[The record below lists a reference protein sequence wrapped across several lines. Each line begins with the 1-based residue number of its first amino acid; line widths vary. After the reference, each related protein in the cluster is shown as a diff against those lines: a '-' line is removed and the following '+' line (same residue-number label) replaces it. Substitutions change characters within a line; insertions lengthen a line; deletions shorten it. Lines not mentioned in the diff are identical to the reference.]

1 MNQVLTPAGEN
12 AVTELSSRYG
22 ISTDAVRTML
32 DAVNNG
38 RGTMAQFNIPE
49 LGGSGQ
55 WMRGGMTMVGNM
67 FDHGLKS
74 RVDGLCR
81 DLSAVLS
88 QHQVYPPRDAAGGSS
103 GANSFGSGSWW
114 PSDLGSPS
122 SSGGQNG
129 SKYAVFP
136 GARRL
141 AVLVSGELA
150 VYDTLDHSIGGVQQ
164 QQGGGP
170 GSLEFTS
177 QYGTFGAE
185 SLPRVDRESSDSFSH
200 DQSAPPASTS
210 SYTPRTSSTEPSS
223 QQSSAPQSSAPQDSK
238 QTGARGNQVGAD
250 ISEITAAI
258 EALAGLHAKGFLTD
272 DEFFSKKTELLGRV

>member
-1 MNQVLTPAGEN
+1 MNQALTPAGEN
-12 AVTELSSRYG
+12 AVSELSSRYG
-22 ISTDAVRTML
+22 VSTDAVRTML

-38 RGTMAQFNIPE
+38 RGSMAQFNIPE

-88 QHQVYPPRDAAGGSS
+88 QHQVYPPRETGNGSFGG
-103 GANSFGSGSWW
+103 NSFGSGSWW
-114 PSDLGSPS
+114 PSELGSPS

-129 SKYAVFP
+129 SQYAVFP
-136 GARRL
+136 GSRRL
-141 AVLVSGELA
+141 AVLSGGELA
-150 VYDTLDHSIGGVQQ
+150 VYDTRDHSIGGVQQ

-177 QYGTFGAE
+177 QYGTFSAS
-185 SLPRVDRESSDSFSH
+185 SLSRVD
-200 DQSAPPASTS
+200 QQGGGTG
-210 SYTPRTSSTEPSS
+210 S
-223 QQSSAPQSSAPQDSK
+223 QNQPAPQNQSGPQ
-238 QTGARGNQVGAD
+238 QTSPSYPSQSQSPQQQPSPPQFPNQSGSGGNHAGVD
-250 ISEITAAI
+250 VSDITAAI

-272 DEFFSKKTELLGRV
+272 DEFFSKKSELLERL

>member
-1 MNQVLTPAGEN
+1 MNQALTPAGEN
-12 AVTELSSRYG
+12 AVSELSSRYG
-22 ISTDAVRTML
+22 VSTDAVRTML

-88 QHQVYPPRDAAGGSS
+88 QHQVYPPRETGSS
-103 GANSFGSGSWW
+103 SFGGNSFGGGSWW

-129 SKYAVFP
+129 SQYAVFP
-136 GARRL
+136 GSRRL
-141 AVLVSGELA
+141 AVLVGGELA

-177 QYGTFGAE
+177 QYGTFTAG
-185 SLPRVDRESSDSFSH
+185 SLPRVDQQSSGTNSQNQPAP
-200 DQSAPPASTS
+200 QSAPQA
-210 SYTPRTSSTEPSS
+210 YVQPSS
-223 QQSSAPQSSAPQDSK
+223 PQQSSPQPSS
-238 QTGARGNQVGAD
+238 NQGSQGTPSGVD
-250 ISEITAAI
+250 ISDITAAI
-258 EALAGLHAKGFLTD
+258 EALAGLHEKGFLTD
-272 DEFFSKKTELLGRV
+272 DEFYAKKSELLGRL

>member
-1 MNQVLTPAGEN
+1 MNQALTPAGEN
-12 AVTELSSRYG
+12 AVSELSSRYG
-22 ISTDAVRTML
+22 VSTDAVRTML

-38 RGTMAQFNIPE
+38 RGSMAQFNIPE

-88 QHQVYPPRDAAGGSS
+88 QQQVYPPRETGGGSF
-103 GANSFGSGSWW
+103 GGNSFGSGSWW
-114 PSDLGSPS
+114 PSELGQPS

-129 SKYAVFP
+129 SQYAVFP
-136 GARRL
+136 GSRRL
-141 AVLVSGELA
+141 AVLAGGELA
-150 VYDTLDHSIGGVQQ
+150 VYDTRDHSIGGVQQ

-177 QYGTFGAE
+177 QYGTFTAASLSRIDQQGGGAA
-185 SLPRVDRESSDSFSH
+185 SQN
-200 DQSAPPASTS
+200 QSAPQPSSS
-210 SYTPRTSSTEPSS
+210 SYSPQSQPPPQQSSS
-223 QQSSAPQSSAPQDSK
+223 QQSSSQQFPNQSGS
-238 QTGARGNQVGAD
+238 GGNQAGVD
-250 ISEITAAI
+250 ISDITAAI
-258 EALAGLHAKGFLTD
+258 EALAGLHSKGFLSD
-272 DEFFSKKTELLGRV
+272 DEFFSKKSELLKRL

>member
-1 MNQVLTPAGEN
+1 MKGTPEMNQALTPAGEN
-12 AVTELSSRYG
+12 AVTELASRYG
-22 ISTDAVRTML
+22 VSTDAVRTML

-38 RGTMAQFNIPE
+38 RGAMAQFNIPE

-81 DLSAVLS
+81 DLSAVLA
-88 QHQVYPPRDAAGGSS
+88 QHQVYPPRDAGTG
-103 GANSFGSGSWW
+103 SFGGTSFGGGSWW

-129 SKYAVFP
+129 SQYAVFP
-136 GARRL
+136 GSRRL
-141 AVLVSGELA
+141 AVLVGGELA

-170 GSLEFTS
+170 GSVEFTS
-177 QYGTFGAE
+177 QYGTFTAA
-185 SLPRVDRESSDSFSH
+185 SLPRVDQRSAD
-200 DQSAPPASTS
+200 APPQNMT
-210 SYTPRTSSTEPSS
+210 SS
-223 QQSSAPQSSAPQDSK
+223 QQPQPAAQNFASAQSGSPAH
-238 QTGARGNQVGAD
+238 TGVD
-250 ISEITAAI
+250 ISDITAAI

-272 DEFFSKKTELLGRV
+272 DEFFAKKSELLGRL

>member
-1 MNQVLTPAGEN
+1 MNQALTPAGEN
-12 AVTELSSRYG
+12 AVSELSSRYG

-38 RGTMAQFNIPE
+38 RGSMAQFNIPE

-88 QHQVYPPRDAAGGSS
+88 QHQVYPPRETGSSSFGGSS
-103 GANSFGSGSWW
+103 FGGGSWW
-114 PSDLGSPS
+114 PSDLGAPS

-129 SKYAVFP
+129 SQYAVFP
-136 GARRL
+136 GSRRL
-141 AVLVSGELA
+141 AVLVGGELA

-177 QYGTFGAE
+177 QYGTFTAG
-185 SLPRVDRESSDSFSH
+185 SLPRVDQ
-200 DQSAPPASTS
+200 QSGGTNSQNQSTPQPAPQTYAQPS
-210 SYTPRTSSTEPSS
+210 SS
-223 QQSSAPQSSAPQDSK
+223 QQSSQSSNQSP
-238 QTGARGNQVGAD
+238 RGNPSGVD
-250 ISEITAAI
+250 ISDITAAI

-272 DEFFSKKTELLGRV
+272 DEFHAKKSELLGRV

>member
-1 MNQVLTPAGEN
+1 MNQRLTPAGEN

-38 RGTMAQFNIPE
+38 RGTMAQFDIPE

-81 DLSAVLS
+81 DLSAVLA
-88 QHQVYPPRDAAGGSS
+88 QHQVYPPIDAGTGSFGG
-103 GANSFGSGSWW
+103 NSFGGGSWW

-129 SKYAVFP
+129 SQYAVFP
-136 GARRL
+136 GSRRL
-141 AVLVSGELA
+141 AVLVGGELA

-177 QYGTFGAE
+177 QYGTFTAG
-185 SLPRVDRESSDSFSH
+185 SLPRVDGQSNGSPSQN
-200 DQSAPPASTS
+200 QSASQSAAS
-210 SYTPRTSSTEPSS
+210 
-223 QQSSAPQSSAPQDSK
+223 QSSSAQQGSNQSGS
-238 QTGARGNQVGAD
+238 GGNNVGVD
-250 ISEITAAI
+250 ISDITAAI

-272 DEFFSKKTELLGRV
+272 DEFFSKKSELLGRV

>member
-1 MNQVLTPAGEN
+1 MNQALTPAGEN
-12 AVTELSSRYG
+12 AVSELSSRYG
-22 ISTDAVRTML
+22 VSTDAVRTML

-88 QHQVYPPRDAAGGSS
+88 QHQVYPPRETGSGSYGG
-103 GANSFGSGSWW
+103 NSFGSGSWW
-114 PSDLGSPS
+114 PSDLGAPS

-129 SKYAVFP
+129 SQYAVFP
-136 GARRL
+136 GSRRL
-141 AVLVSGELA
+141 AVLVGGELA
-150 VYDTLDHSIGGVQQ
+150 VYDTLDHNIGGVQQ
-164 QQGGGP
+164 QQSGGP
-170 GSLEFTS
+170 GSVEFTS
-177 QYGTFGAE
+177 QYGTFTAG
-185 SLPRVDRESSDSFSH
+185 SLPRVDQNSSGTTSPN
-200 DQSAPPASTS
+200 QSAPQAYPQQS
-210 SYTPRTSSTEPSS
+210 SS
-223 QQSSAPQSSAPQDSK
+223 QQSSVPQASNQP
-238 QTGARGNQVGAD
+238 GAGGHQVGVD

-272 DEFFSKKTELLGRV
+272 DEFFTKKSELLGRV

>member
-1 MNQVLTPAGEN
+1 MNQALTPAGEN
-12 AVTELSSRYG
+12 AVSELSSRYG
-22 ISTDAVRTML
+22 VSTDAVRTML

-88 QHQVYPPRDAAGGSS
+88 QHQVYPPRENGSGSFGG
-103 GANSFGSGSWW
+103 NSFGSGSWW
-114 PSDLGSPS
+114 PSELGSPS

-129 SKYAVFP
+129 SQYAVFP
-136 GARRL
+136 GSRRL
-141 AVLVSGELA
+141 AVLSGGELA

-177 QYGTFGAE
+177 QYGTFTAA
-185 SLPRVDRESSDSFSH
+185 SLSRIDQQGGGTASQNQPAPQPGSPSFAP
-200 DQSAPPASTS
+200 QSQPP
-210 SYTPRTSSTEPSS
+210 PP
-223 QQSSAPQSSAPQDSK
+223 QSSAPQSSAPQFPNQS
-238 QTGARGNQVGAD
+238 GSGGNRSGVD
-250 ISEITAAI
+250 ISDITAAI
-258 EALAGLHAKGFLTD
+258 EALAGLHAKGFLSD
-272 DEFFSKKTELLGRV
+272 DEFFSKKSELLERL

>member
-1 MNQVLTPAGEN
+1 MNQALTPAGEN

-38 RGTMAQFNIPE
+38 RGSMAQFNIPE

-88 QHQVYPPRDAAGGSS
+88 QHQVYPPREAAGGSF
-103 GANSFGSGSWW
+103 GGNSFGSGSWW

-129 SKYAVFP
+129 SQYAVFP
-136 GARRL
+136 GSRRL
-141 AVLVSGELA
+141 AVLVGGELA

-177 QYGTFGAE
+177 QYGTFSAG
-185 SLPRVDRESSDSFSH
+185 SLPRVDQQSSGTNSQN
-200 DQSAPPASTS
+200 QSAPQAYPQQS
-210 SYTPRTSSTEPSS
+210 SSQQSSS
-223 QQSSAPQSSAPQDSK
+223 QQSSAPQASNQSGS
-238 QTGARGNQVGAD
+238 GGNQVGVD

-272 DEFFSKKTELLGRV
+272 DEFFSKKSELLGRV

>member
-1 MNQVLTPAGEN
+1 MNQALTPAGEN
-12 AVTELSSRYG
+12 AVSELSSRYG
-22 ISTDAVRTML
+22 VSTDAVRTML

-67 FDHGLKS
+67 FDHGLKA

-81 DLSAVLS
+81 DLSEVLS
-88 QHQVYPPRDAAGGSS
+88 QHQVYPPRDTSGGSF
-103 GANSFGSGSWW
+103 GGNSFGSGSWW
-114 PSDLGSPS
+114 PSELGSPS

-129 SKYAVFP
+129 SQYAVFP
-136 GARRL
+136 SSRRL
-141 AVLVSGELA
+141 AVLSGGELA

-177 QYGTFGAE
+177 QYGTFSAG
-185 SLPRVDRESSDSFSH
+185 SLPRVDLHSTGTGQQIQPGPQVSSPPRS
-200 DQSAPPASTS
+200 SA
-210 SYTPRTSSTEPSS
+210 
-223 QQSSAPQSSAPQDSK
+223 QQSSAPQSSAPQSPNQPGSNPSGSGDNNA
-238 QTGARGNQVGAD
+238 GAN
-250 ISEITAAI
+250 ISDITAAI

-272 DEFFSKKTELLGRV
+272 DEFFSKKAELLGRV

>member
-1 MNQVLTPAGEN
+1 MNQALTPAGEN
-12 AVTELSSRYG
+12 AVTELASRYG
-22 ISTDAVRTML
+22 VSTDAVRTML

-81 DLSAVLS
+81 DLSAVLA
-88 QHQVYPPRDAAGGSS
+88 QHQVYPPRDAGTG
-103 GANSFGSGSWW
+103 SFGGISFGGGSWW

-129 SKYAVFP
+129 SQYAVFP
-136 GARRL
+136 GSRRL
-141 AVLVSGELA
+141 AVLVGGELA

-170 GSLEFTS
+170 GSVEFTS
-177 QYGTFGAE
+177 QYGTFTAA
-185 SLPRVDRESSDSFSH
+185 SLPRVDQRSTD
-200 DQSAPPASTS
+200 APPQNM
-210 SYTPRTSSTEPSS
+210 PSS
-223 QQSSAPQSSAPQDSK
+223 PQPQPPSPAQNFAFPQSSAPAH
-238 QTGARGNQVGAD
+238 TGVD
-250 ISEITAAI
+250 ISDITAAI

-272 DEFFSKKTELLGRV
+272 DEFFAKKSELLGRL

>member
-1 MNQVLTPAGEN
+1 MNQRLTPEGEN

-88 QHQVYPPRDAAGGSS
+88 QHQVYPPRESAGGSFA
-103 GANSFGSGSWW
+103 GNSFGTGSWW

-129 SKYAVFP
+129 SQYAVFP
-136 GARRL
+136 GSRRL
-141 AVLVSGELA
+141 AVLVGGELA

-177 QYGTFGAE
+177 QYGTFTAG
-185 SLPRVDRESSDSFSH
+185 SLPRVD
-200 DQSAPPASTS
+200 
-210 SYTPRTSSTEPSS
+210 
-223 QQSSAPQSSAPQDSK
+223 QQSSGTNAQNQAGPQSSSTQPSPSAQSSNPSTQGYSS
-238 QTGARGNQVGAD
+238 GVD

-272 DEFFSKKTELLGRV
+272 DEFFSKKSELLGRV